1 MSLSPRQIEILV
13 LSARGYTER
22 QIAYLTKSSHHTINI
37 HKRTIF
43 YRLGA
48 VSMANAISIAYCRQI
63 ITPQLVSERE
73 PLPK

>member
-1 MSLSPRQIEILV
+1 MNLSPRQMEILI

-22 QIAYLTKSSHHTINI
+22 QIAYLTHSSRHAINA
-37 HKRTIF
+37 HKRCIF

-63 ITPQLVSERE
+63 ITPHLIESDTS
-73 PLPK
+73 K